1 MHALKHREG
10 IPLIA
15 ALAMVLA
22 CVAWAW
28 WRASHIFPLATLDP
42 RGGRMGD
49 HYEPVHWDHATMQA
63 EEWSTPMAQTAGPD
77 WTFEVFAPPAISYD
91 VAKSEYIVT
100 SPNADR
106 TGAEENSGLGV
117 DPVIEEPFPL
127 KLVGFLGSEG
137 RYFGTFE
144 NVRSKE
150 HFLARAGQHLPALGL
165 AIKQFE
171 VRKEGL
177 DLPGGMG
184 FGGLIATAVVRDS
197 QTGAETI
204 LTDRVRGPAERADD
218 AVDGLGGLKSDE
230 DAPARNADVNPVESR
245 DPARARGIGPDANDA
260 LPADRKTFDPQ
271 S

>member
-1 MHALKHREG
+1 MRETAPG
-10 IPLIA
+10 RWQA
-15 ALAMVLA
+15 
-22 CVAWAW
+22 
-28 WRASHIFPLATLDP
+28 
-42 RGGRMGD
+42 GGRARRLQLAGGAEGG
-49 HYEPVHWDHATMQA
+49 YRPVHWDHATVQA

-91 VAKSEYIVT
+91 VTKGEYTVT
-100 SPNADR
+100 SPDADR
-106 TGAEENSGLGV
+106 TGAEKNSGPTE

-165 AIKQFE
+165 AIKEFE

-177 DLPGGMG
+177 DLPDGIG
-184 FGGLIATAVVRDS
+184 FGGLVATAVVRDN
-197 QTGAETI
+197 QTGVETI
-204 LTDRVRGPAERADD
+204 LTDRVRGSAERSTDS
-218 AVDGLGGLKSDE
+218 VDGSGRLKSDE
-230 DAPARNADVNPVESR
+230 DGPARNADVNPEEAR
-245 DPARARGIGPDANDA
+245 GPGRARGIGPDANDA

-271 S
+271 P